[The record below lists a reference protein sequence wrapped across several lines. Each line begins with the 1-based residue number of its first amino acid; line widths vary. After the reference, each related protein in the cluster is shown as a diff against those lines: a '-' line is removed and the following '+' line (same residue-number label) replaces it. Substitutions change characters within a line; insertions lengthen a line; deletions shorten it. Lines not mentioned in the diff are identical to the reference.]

1 MIIEISRA
9 LESDI
14 MNFVRVNEVKDINGF
29 LASCLRDGFNIAK
42 YGVSPQDNFKSEN
55 KPLKI
60 ENYDST
66 EKESNSKGVEKEKGK
81 RKGRPKKQPSTSEED
96 IKPIEK
102 TEEPIKPNKTIRII
116 KK

>member
-60 ENYDST
+60 ENYENT
-66 EKESNSKGVEKEKGK
+66 EESNSKGVEKEKGK
-81 RKGRPKKQPSTSEED
+81 RKGRPKKQPSTSEEG

-102 TEEPIKPNKTIRII
+102 AEEPIKPKKTIRII